1 MKRYHVR
8 LTAEAEADVAWIYRF
23 VRRKSASSE
32 VARNYVG
39 RIRTFLKEFETFP
52 ERGTV
57 RDIRDGMRIV
67 GSSGVSASP
76 SSWRTAKSWS
86 CASFMPGSSS
96 APMTT
101 VPNQTDGRSGKII
114 RTVRRLPRPTC
125 GKSR

>member
-1 MKRYHVR
+1 VKRYHVR

-67 GSSGVSASP
+67 GFERRVSIAFVVESGEVVVLRILYAGQQF
-76 SSWRTAKSWS
+76 RTDDDRA
-86 CASFMPGSSS
+86 
-96 APMTT
+96 
-101 VPNQTDGRSGKII
+101 
-114 RTVRRLPRPTC
+114 
-125 GKSR
+125 